1 VKEVRDL
8 MTENPRF
15 RVFVGNGYYDTQT
28 TLGAMDLLVAQSSW
42 PRARVRTRYFQGGHM
57 MYTVEASARAVGD
70 EIRAMV
76 TNRW

>member
-1 VKEVRDL
+1 
-8 MTENPRF
+8 
-15 RVFVGNGYYDTQT
+15 
-28 TLGAMDLLVAQSSW
+28 
-42 PRARVRTRYFQGGHM
+42 M

>member
-1 VKEVRDL
+1 